1 MWTGDSGCKMNCTLL
16 GQVLAR
22 YMAWYLSGTCQDLT
36 GTCQVLTVT
45 CHVPGRYLARYL
57 TGTWQALVRHFL
69 GTCHVLDQARWMLC
83 NCQADWSAGKL
94 SRSWQNSKLTD
105 RWLVPSKGW
114 TSSCSH
120 WGTPMTTL
128 PLTAAWSAW
137 SAGQLGQ
144 PDQLDQLGQLGQSSC
159 SQRGAFRLTCSAP
172 LIGKRFT
179 V

>member
-83 NCQADWSAGKL
+83 NCQADWSARKL

-144 PDQLDQLGQLGQSSC
+144 SSC